1 MKPQTAATLE
11 LLRSR
16 GKHGVT
22 ALDALASVGSFRLG
36 ARIWELKAEGFDIS
50 SEMVTVPSGARIA
63 RYVLHERTRL
73 DRIGRAEFAE
83 EMELGLV

>member
-1 MKPQTAATLE
+1 MKPHTLAVLE
-11 LLRSR
+11 LLRKR
-16 GKHGVT
+16 GAHGTT
-22 ALDALASVGSFRLG
+22 ALDALSTVGTFRLSG
-36 ARIWELKAEGFDIS
+36 RIHELRAEGFDIT

-83 EMELGLV
+83 ELELGLV